1 MLGAQGEGGIFL
13 AVGENLLHFLQG
25 GGRHHKFHGSA
36 GVLLR
41 VEGAPGQTES
51 VHGDGGDGIPGDLE
65 LDAGVNGSA
74 LILRH
79 GKNGAGDQVFQL
91 SLRDQH
97 RTAVVDIRQLGV
109 VLCGFR
115 GDGKGGIAGADG
127 YLIALVHH
135 HGDRPLRQTA
145 DDIPEEPCREN
156 APAGIGNLGLDVIGD
171 GGFHIIAGEAQTV
184 ARDAEDTLD
193 HRQIAFLGHSAAC
206 NVQTLNQQVFFTG
219 KTHGGHPFLL
229 KIKDIFIYHK

>member
-1 MLGAQGEGGIFL
+1 MLGAKGEGGVFL
-13 AVGENLLHFLQG
+13 AVGENLLHFLQSR
-25 GGRHHKFHGSA
+25 GRHHKFHGSA
-36 GVLLR
+36 GILLR
-41 VEGAPGQTES
+41 VEGAPGQTKA

-91 SLRDQH
+91 TLGDQH

-109 VLCGFR
+109 VLGSLR
-115 GDGKGGIAGADG
+115 GDGEGGVAGADG
-127 YLIALVHH
+127 DLVCLIHH
-135 HGDRPLRQTA
+135 HGDRSLRQAA
-145 DDIPEEPCREN
+145 DNVAEEPGREN

-171 GGFHIIAGEAQTV
+171 SGFHIIACETQTV
-184 ARDAEDTLD
+184 ARDAEDALD
-193 HRQIAFLGHSAAC
+193 HSQIAFLGHSAAC
-206 NVQTLNQQVFFTG
+206 NVQTLNQQIFFTG